1 MTISIDMGV
10 LLIQGVDMRLR
21 NALGLMCFL
30 AILGCDEDDNSVNDV
45 VVTPSKGENPALSVE
60 CSACQNSEFK
70 LNEGS
75 GKLTIQVGL
84 TTEPT
89 NDVKI
94 EAKAS
99 DDTEIAIAPAD
110 ATIAAADWKDKKVS
124 FEISGLEDNVADGD
138 QTVSVVFHAKSD
150 DANYANLDP
159 VAISGTVVD
168 SGNGGKPCTV
178 VCIDDKTLSTCPNG
192 KAGEAVKQ
200 TCEYGCSNDK
210 CNDAPQAKCTQSS
223 CKDAMTLNVC
233 DTATGLYTPKNC
245 EYGCAANRCKSQD
258 DKSVVIRFMAANI
271 TSGKYQTYDD
281 QRGIHIIKAFNPDII
296 LMQEFNYEQGQH
308 ALVKEICGDNCHFST
323 TSHSIPNAIISKY
336 PILSSGS
343 WPSNVKSA
351 RNWDWAV
358 INIPG
363 KRKLLAV
370 SLHLHSERNGSEL
383 APLKQKIEAKQKE
396 GNYYVVIGGDFNT
409 KSRGGVRSQ
418 FGRMLYV
425 GKDNPNAKDDKT
437 AVPALDK
444 VCDGGEFPVDQNG
457 NSCTSG
463 ERDDPYDWVLFD
475 KDLNEFEIPI
485 VVGNRTYN
493 YGHIVDSRIYAQH
506 DELSLIPPVQAEDSE
521 LCYADDWCTNNK
533 GERTNM
539 QHQAVVRDIELQYE

>member
-1 MTISIDMGV
+1 MGV

-45 VVTPSKGENPALSVE
+45 VVTPSEGENPALSVE

-84 TTEPT
+84 TAEPT

-99 DDTEIAIAPAD
+99 DDTEIAITPVD

-200 TCEYGCSNDK
+200 TCEYGCI
-210 CNDAPQAKCTQSS
+210 
-223 CKDAMTLNVC
+223 
-233 DTATGLYTPKNC
+233 
-245 EYGCAANRCKSQD
+245 ANRCKSS

-271 TSGKYQTYDD
+271 TSGNNQTYDD

-296 LMQEFNYEQGQH
+296 LMQEFNYEQGEH
-308 ALVKEICGDNCHFST
+308 ALVEEICGANCHFST